1 MRLHTNWRE
10 NGIHAFG
17 ERAVHSMS
25 NSSSE
30 GYWLESLML
39 LLSRIRT
46 RLTRSTIENITSPST
61 IERRYVFTDAI
72 RTFLTVVFQWK
83 EETSK
88 KSDQN
93 LFFGNISR
101 TKTVFL
107 RSILNRTSIDWLDA
121 EWETLGKPRPDIF
134 RNVCGHCAYMHI
146 STRYGPSSSLLA
158 VRKFIFSN
166 ILVSQDHCTH
176 RNGPVPISLF
186 LFGFGLRNNPKK

>member
-1 MRLHTNWRE
+1 MHLQTNWRE

-25 NSSSE
+25 SSSSE

-72 RTFLTVVFQWK
+72 RTFLTFAFQCK

-88 KSDQN
+88 KVILIYFLGIFLGPKPYFWGRFWTGPRWMGWLENGRPEGNHAQILKKWYVVNVHACIYPQGMVHRPAYWRFANSFSQTPSSRKIIAPTETVQLQS
-93 LFFGNISR
+93 LFFFWFWSE
-101 TKTVFL
+101 K
-107 RSILNRTSIDWLDA
+107 
-121 EWETLGKPRPDIF
+121 
-134 RNVCGHCAYMHI
+134 
-146 STRYGPSSSLLA
+146 
-158 VRKFIFSN
+158 
-166 ILVSQDHCTH
+166 
-176 RNGPVPISLF
+176 
-186 LFGFGLRNNPKK
+186 